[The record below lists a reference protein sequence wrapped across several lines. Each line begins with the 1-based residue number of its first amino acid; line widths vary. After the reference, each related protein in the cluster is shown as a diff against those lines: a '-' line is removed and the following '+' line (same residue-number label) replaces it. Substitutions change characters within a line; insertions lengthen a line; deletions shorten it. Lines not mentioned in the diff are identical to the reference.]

1 MTSIGTE
8 AWYVKVGRLT
18 SWIFCASIVAAL
30 PVIGSTT
37 IAAASPTTSSH
48 HAASPYTKP
57 VLGVTP
63 RGRATSRIHGLTR
76 LKTEPVR
83 LHAMGRVGASV
94 AGATAVTRST
104 VPLVSTQTDTLVAPF
119 SGASQEQDIALHG
132 AATQDVAPPDTD
144 LGVGPSFVVATV
156 NSTINVYSRA
166 GTLLGTD
173 DLNTFLSIGGILS
186 STDPRIVYDAASAR
200 WWLTDTEEQPFNCG
214 QSAAPVLIAVSA
226 SSNPLPFS
234 SWIVYNLPFNIPG
247 GFLGDQPGLGMST
260 NVAAVTWN
268 DYDCAGSFLGSELD
282 ILQKSDL
289 EHNTGTHAD
298 SPFTNNVFA
307 PQPVQSFGTMTTQYV
322 VTNLSDC
329 EFICSSPTSVEVDAF
344 TGTPETNVLVN
355 STFPAMAPTA
365 VDPTYFYTPPA
376 QQQGT
381 STTIQT
387 DDDRFLNAVWENGH
401 IWTADNTD
409 CRPTSDT
416 TDRSCLDYVGIT
428 ASTAGGVN
436 TTINQINNV
445 GVNGSYLYYPA
456 VSLDSAGNVITV
468 FDESSSSMFPT
479 IVSSSIPSGGSALSA
494 FQTVHTSSGF
504 YNPDFACASI
514 NSTNACRWGDYSGAA
529 QDPSN
534 PKDVWVVSEAEDG
547 QTSGSCSPASQC
559 WGSDITDI
567 TLAPPTITALNP
579 SLGPLT
585 GGQTVTV
592 TGFDFGTDTTATFN
606 GSPITIHSLT
616 PTSFTFVTPSAVSA
630 GVDEV
635 QATDALGQTA
645 MLPYTYI
652 GLANYTPLSPYRILD
667 TRTVNAGHALP
678 LGPGAVR
685 SLQVTGLTAT
695 PIPPG
700 ATAAV
705 LNVTEVS
712 GSASSL
718 LTVFPYG
725 TVRPTAS
732 NLNFAANTVIANLV
746 TVTLG
751 ANSGQGWIDIYNALG
766 SVNVLVDVEGYF
778 AAPSPSNS
786 PVGLFHP
793 MAPTRVCDTRSGS
806 PTPYC
811 SSHGAL
817 GPGTSM
823 LINFATTGGVPGDG
837 TAAAVVVNLTG
848 VAGSSY
854 TALTLFPPVNGLCPY
869 RVGTSAP
876 RFSTI
881 NLNAGAVQ
889 ANRAMVALG
898 PGTSGGPNDAICVYN
913 ALGVINVV
921 IDANGW
927 YGSSTALAPGYQF
940 QALPPTRICD
950 TRVSTTS
957 CLPAGAIGPN
967 LSHKIPVAGDQDIPA
982 FGSPTMVVAVIAN
995 LTAIAPT
1002 AKTVLILYPANL
1014 PHAPTA
1020 SDLNVE
1026 AGVVLPNLAVVQLD
1040 TLPADP
1046 YDGEVS
1052 LYNGAGSVNAVIDI
1066 EGWFQ

>member
-1 MTSIGTE
+1 MG
-8 AWYVKVGRLT
+8 KVG
-18 SWIFCASIVAAL
+18 
-30 PVIGSTT
+30 
-37 IAAASPTTSSH
+37 
-48 HAASPYTKP
+48 
-57 VLGVTP
+57 TP
-63 RGRATSRIHGLTR
+63 SGGA
-76 LKTEPVR
+76 
-83 LHAMGRVGASV
+83 GAS
-94 AGATAVTRST
+94 TRST
-104 VPLVSTQTDTLVAPF
+104 APLVSTQTDTLVAPF
-119 SGASQEQDIALHG
+119 SGASQEQDIAEHG

-144 LGVGPSFVVATV
+144 VGVGPSFVVATV

-200 WWLTDTEEQPFNCG
+200 WWLTDTEAQNFDCSQP
-214 QSAAPVLIAVSA
+214 AAPVLIAVSA

-234 SWIVYNLPFNIPG
+234 SWIVYTLPFDPHVNA
-247 GFLGDQPGLGMST
+247 FLGDQPGLGMST

-268 DYDCAGSFLGSELD
+268 DYDCNGNFIGAEYD
-282 ILQKSDL
+282 ILQKTDL
-289 EHNTGTHAD
+289 EHDAGAHAD
-298 SPFTNNVFA
+298 VPFFNPTAFA
-307 PQPVQSFGTMTTQYV
+307 PQPVQSFGAMTTQYV

-329 EFICSSPTSVEVDAF
+329 AFICTSPASVEVDAF
-344 TGTPETNVLVN
+344 TGTPETAVSVHTTDPDM
-355 STFPAMAPTA
+355 SPTA

-409 CRPTSDT
+409 CTPSLDT
-416 TDRSCLDYVGIT
+416 TARSCLDYVGVT
-428 ASTAGGVN
+428 ASSTGVVN
-436 TTINQINNV
+436 ATINQINNV

-456 VSLDSAGNVITV
+456 VSLDSAGDVITV
-468 FDESSSSMFPT
+468 FDESSSSMNPT

-494 FQTVHTSSGF
+494 FQTVHPSSGF
-504 YNPDFACASI
+504 YSPSFACQTI

-529 QDPSN
+529 QDPAN

-547 QTSGSCSPASQC
+547 QTSSSCTPASEC
-559 WGSDITDI
+559 WGSDITDL
-567 TLAPPTITALNP
+567 TLAGPTITALNP

-592 TGFDFGTDTTATFN
+592 TGLDFGTDTTATFG
-606 GSPITIHSLT
+606 GSLITIHGLT

-630 GVDEV
+630 GVDQV
-635 QATDALGQTA
+635 QATDALGTTA

-725 TVRPTAS
+725 TVRPAAS

-817 GPGTSM
+817 GPGASM

-854 TALTLFPPVNGLCPY
+854 TAVTLFPPVNGLCPY

-898 PGTSGGPNDAICVYN
+898 PGASGNPTDDAICVYN

-927 YGSSTALAPGYQF
+927 YGSSTALATGYQF

-982 FGSPTMVVAVIAN
+982 FGSATTVVAVIAN

-1002 AKTVLILYPANL
+1002 AKTVLILYAANL

-1026 AGVVLPNLAVVQLD
+1026 GGVVLPNLAVVQLD

>member
-37 IAAASPTTSSH
+37 IAAASPTTSSA
-48 HAASPYTKP
+48 HAASRYTKP
-57 VLGVTP
+57 VLGVTGHSHAASP
-63 RGRATSRIHGLTR
+63 IRGFER

-83 LHAMGRVGASV
+83 IHAMGKVGAPSGS
-94 AGATAVTRST
+94 AIASARST
-104 VPLVSTQTDTLVAPF
+104 APLVSTQTDTLVAPF
-119 SGASQEQDIALHG
+119 SGASQEQDIAAHG
-132 AATQDVAPPDTD
+132 AGTQDVAPPDTD
-144 LGVGPSFVVATV
+144 VGVGPSFVVATV

-166 GTLLGTD
+166 GALLGTD

-200 WWLTDTEEQPFNCG
+200 WWLTDTEAQNFNCSNPG
-214 QSAAPVLIAVSA
+214 APVLIAVSA

-234 SWIVYNLPFNIPG
+234 SWIVYTLPFVNTNT
-247 GFLGDQPGLGMST
+247 FLGDQPGLGMST

-268 DYDCAGSFLGSELD
+268 DYNCNGGFLGAEVD

-289 EHNTGTHAD
+289 EHDAGAHANA
-298 SPFTNNVFA
+298 PFFTNSLFA
-307 PQPVQSFGTMTTQYV
+307 PQPVQSFGTMTTQYL

-329 EFICSSPTSVEVDAF
+329 EFICSTPASVEVDAF
-344 TGTPETNVLVN
+344 TGTPETSISIHTTLVDTT
-355 STFPAMAPTA
+355 SPTA
-365 VDPTYFYTPPA
+365 VDPTYFSTPPA
-376 QQQGT
+376 EQNGT
-381 STTIQT
+381 ATTIQT
-387 DDDRFLNAVWENGH
+387 DDDRFLNAVWESGH

-409 CRPTSDT
+409 CTPSLDT
-416 TDRSCLDYVGIT
+416 TARSCLDYVGVT
-428 ASTAGGVN
+428 ASSTGVVN
-436 TTINQINNV
+436 ATINQINNV

-456 VSLDSAGNVITV
+456 VSLDSAGDVITV
-468 FDESSSSMFPT
+468 FDESSSSMNPT

-494 FQTVHTSSGF
+494 FQTVHPSSGF
-504 YNPDFACASI
+504 YSPSFACQSI

-529 QDPSN
+529 QDPAN

-547 QTSGSCSPASQC
+547 QTSSSCTPASEC
-559 WGSDITDI
+559 WGSDITDL
-567 TLAPPTITALNP
+567 TLAGPTITSLNP

-592 TGFDFGTDTTATFN
+592 TGFDFGTDTTATFGGN
-606 GSPITIHSLT
+606 PITPVGLT
-616 PTSFTFVTPSAVSA
+616 PTSFRFVTPP
-630 GVDEV
+630 GTGIDQV
-635 QATDALGQTA
+635 QATDALGTTA
-645 MLPYTYI
+645 VLPYRYI
-652 GLANYTPLSPYRILD
+652 GLANYTPLTPYRILD
-667 TRTVNAGHALP
+667 TRTSSP
-678 LGPGAVR
+678 LGPGAIR
-685 SLQVTGLTAT
+685 SLQVTSSTLGV
-695 PIPPG
+695 PIPAT

-718 LTVFPYG
+718 LTVFPFG
-725 TVRPTAS
+725 TVRPNAS
-732 NLNFAANTVIANLV
+732 NLNFAAHTVIANLV

-751 ANSGQGWIDIYNALG
+751 ANGVQGWIDIYNAAG

-778 AAPSPSNS
+778 AAPSPPSS

-793 MAPTRVCDTRSGS
+793 MPPTRVCDTRAQS

-817 GPGTSM
+817 GQGASM
-823 LINFATTGGVPGDG
+823 MINFATTGGPPGDG

-848 VAGSSY
+848 VAGSSF

-869 RVGTSAP
+869 RAGTSAP

-881 NLNAGAVQ
+881 NLSAGAVQ

-927 YGSSTALAPGYQF
+927 YGSSTATGGYQF

-957 CLPAGAIGPN
+957 CLPAGAIGAN
-967 LSHKIPVAGDQDIPA
+967 VSHKIPVAGDQDIPA
-982 FGSPTMVVAVIAN
+982 FASTTMVVAVIAN

-1002 AKTVLILYPANL
+1002 AKTVLIVYPANL

-1020 SDLNVE
+1020 SDINVE
-1026 AGVVLPNLAVVQLD
+1026 AGVVLPNLAVVQVD
-1040 TLPADP
+1040 TLAADP
-1046 YDGEVS
+1046 YDGEIS
-1052 LYNGAGSVNAVIDI
+1052 LYNSAGSVNAVIDI

>member
-1 MTSIGTE
+1 
-8 AWYVKVGRLT
+8 
-18 SWIFCASIVAAL
+18 
-30 PVIGSTT
+30 
-37 IAAASPTTSSH
+37 
-48 HAASPYTKP
+48 
-57 VLGVTP
+57 
-63 RGRATSRIHGLTR
+63 
-76 LKTEPVR
+76 
-83 LHAMGRVGASV
+83 
-94 AGATAVTRST
+94 
-104 VPLVSTQTDTLVAPF
+104 VAPF
-119 SGASQEQDIALHG
+119 SGASQEQDIAAHG
-132 AATQDVAPPDTD
+132 GDQDVAPPDTD
-144 LGVGPSFVVATV
+144 VGVGPSFVVATV

-166 GTLLGTD
+166 GALLGTD
-173 DLNTFLSIGGILS
+173 DLNTFLSIGNPLS

-200 WWLTDTEEQPFNCG
+200 WWLTDTEEQTFSCSNP
-214 QSAAPVLIAVSA
+214 SAPVLIAVSA

-234 SWIVYNLPFNIPG
+234 SWIVYTLPFVDTNT
-247 GFLGDQPGLGMST
+247 FLGDQPGLGIST

-268 DYDCAGSFLGSELD
+268 DYDCTGTFLGAEVD

-289 EHNTGTHAD
+289 EHNTGTSGD
-298 SPFTNNVFA
+298 QPFFNPDIFA
-307 PQPVQSFGTMTTQYV
+307 PQPVQSFGTTTTQYV

-329 EFICSSPTSVEVDAF
+329 AFFCTSTPTIEVDAF
-344 TGTPETNVLVN
+344 KGTPEGHNVTVTSSN
-355 STFPAMAPTA
+355 PTMSPTA
-365 VDPTYFYTPPA
+365 VDPTYFNTPPA
-376 QQQGT
+376 QQDGT
-381 STTIQT
+381 TTTIQT

-409 CRPTSDT
+409 CIPTSDT
-416 TDRSCLDYVGIT
+416 IARSCLNYVDVT
-428 ASTAGGVN
+428 ASSTGAVTL
-436 TTINQINNV
+436 TTNQINNV

-456 VSLDSAGNVITV
+456 VSLDSSGNVITV

-547 QTSGSCSPASQC
+547 QTSPSCTPSSQC
-559 WGSDITDI
+559 WGSDISDL
-567 TLAPPTITALNP
+567 TLAPPIITALNP

-592 TGFDFGTDTTATFN
+592 TGFDFGTDTTATLGGTLLTTFHVV
-606 GSPITIHSLT
+606 SPTT
-616 PTSFTFVTPSAVSA
+616 FTFVTPPGSA
-630 GVDEV
+630 GIDQV
-635 QATDALGQTA
+635 QLTDSLGTTL

-667 TRTVNAGHALP
+667 TRHNGHPVP
-678 LGPGAVR
+678 LGPGAIMP
-685 SLQVTGLTAT
+685 LQVTGLTAT
-695 PIPPG
+695 PIPPT

-725 TVRPTAS
+725 TAKPNAS
-732 NLNFAANTVIANLV
+732 NLNFAAHTVIANLV

-751 ANSGQGWIDIYNALG
+751 AHSGGEEWVNIYNALG
-766 SVNVLVDVEGYF
+766 SVNVVVDVEGYF
-778 AAPSPSNS
+778 GAPDLAHPS
-786 PVGLFHP
+786 VGLFHP
-793 MAPTRVCDTRSGS
+793 IAPTRFCDTRSGS

-817 GPGTSM
+817 GQGASM
-823 LINFATTGGVPGDG
+823 MINFATTGGVPGDG
-837 TAAAVVVNLTG
+837 TASSVVVNLTG

-854 TALTLFPPVNGLCPY
+854 TALTLFPPVNGRCPY
-869 RVGTSAP
+869 GVGTPSP
-876 RFSTI
+876 TSSTI
-881 NLNAGAVQ
+881 NLTAGAVQ

-898 PGTSGGPNDAICVYN
+898 PATSGGVNDAICVYN
-913 ALGVINVV
+913 NLGVINVV
-921 IDANGW
+921 LDANGW
-927 YGSSTALAPGYQF
+927 YGSSTATAPGYQF

-950 TRVSTTS
+950 TRLSTTS
-957 CLPAGAIGPN
+957 CLPEGAIGAN

-982 FGSPTMVVAVIAN
+982 FVSTTKVVAVIAN

-1002 AKTVLILYPANL
+1002 TKTVLILYPANL
-1014 PHAPTA
+1014 THPPNA

-1026 AGVVLPNLAVVQLD
+1026 AGVVLPNLAVVQVD
-1040 TLPADP
+1040 TVPSDP
-1046 YDGEVS
+1046 FDGEVS

>member
-1 MTSIGTE
+1 
-8 AWYVKVGRLT
+8 
-18 SWIFCASIVAAL
+18 
-30 PVIGSTT
+30 
-37 IAAASPTTSSH
+37 
-48 HAASPYTKP
+48 
-57 VLGVTP
+57 
-63 RGRATSRIHGLTR
+63 
-76 LKTEPVR
+76 
-83 LHAMGRVGASV
+83 MGRVGASV
-94 AGATAVTRST
+94 AGATAGTRST

-119 SGASQEQDIALHG
+119 SGASQEQDIAMHG

-144 LGVGPSFVVATV
+144 LGIGPSFVVATV

-173 DLNTFLSIGGILS
+173 DLNTFLSISGILS

-268 DYDCAGSFLGSELD
+268 DYDCGGSFLGSELD

-329 EFICSSPTSVEVDAF
+329 LMICSSPPSVEVDAF
-344 TGTPETNVLVN
+344 TGTPETTVTVH
-355 STFPAMAPTA
+355 TTYVAMAPTA

-376 QQQGT
+376 QQEGT

-409 CRPTSDT
+409 CTPMSDLT
-416 TDRSCLDYVGIT
+416 PRSCLDYVGVT
-428 ASTAGGVN
+428 ASNVGAVN
-436 TTINQINNV
+436 PTINQINNV
-445 GVNGSYLYYPA
+445 GVNGNYLYYPA
-456 VSLDSAGNVITV
+456 VSLDSAGDVITV
-468 FDESSSSMFPT
+468 FDESSGSTSNSMYPT
-479 IVSSSIPSGGSALSA
+479 IVSSSIPAAGSALSA
-494 FQTVHTSSGF
+494 FQTVHSSSGF
-504 YNPDFACASI
+504 YSPTFACTTI
-514 NSTNACRWGDYSGAA
+514 NATNACRWGDYSGAA
-529 QDPSN
+529 QDPAN

-547 QTSGSCSPASQC
+547 QTSPSCAPASEC
-559 WGSDITDI
+559 WGSDLTDL
-567 TLAPPTITALNP
+567 TLAGPTITALNP
-579 SLGPLT
+579 PLGPLA

-592 TGFDFGTDTTATFN
+592 TGFDFGTDTTLSF
-606 GSPITIHSLT
+606 GSHLITVLSQT
-616 PTSFTFVTPSAVSA
+616 PTSLTFVTPSVGAA
-630 GVDEV
+630 EIDQV
-635 QATDALGQTA
+635 QATDPLGMTA
-645 MLPYTYI
+645 TLPYTYI

-667 TRTVNAGHALP
+667 TRHNGHPVP
-678 LGPGAVR
+678 LGPGAIDP
-685 SLQVTGLTAT
+685 LQVTGLTAT
-695 PIPPG
+695 PIPPT

-705 LNVTEVS
+705 LNVTEVY

-725 TVRPTAS
+725 TGRPNAS
-732 NLNFAANTVIANLV
+732 NLNFAAHTVIANLV

-751 ANSGQGWIDIYNALG
+751 AHLSQGWIDIYNALG
-766 SVNVLVDVEGYF
+766 SVNVVVDVEGYF

-786 PVGLFHP
+786 PAGLFHP
-793 MAPTRVCDTRSGS
+793 MPPTRVCDTRAQS

-811 SSHGAL
+811 RSHGAL
-817 GPGTSM
+817 GQGASM
-823 LINFATTGGVPGDG
+823 MINFATTGGVPSDG
-837 TAAAVVVNLTG
+837 TAAAVVVNLTA

-854 TALTLFPPVNGLCPY
+854 TALGLFPPVNGHCPY
-869 RVGTSAP
+869 GVGTSAP
-876 RFSTI
+876 PFSTI

-889 ANRAMVALG
+889 ANRAMVSLG
-898 PGTSGGPNDAICVYN
+898 PGTSGSPNDAICVYN
-913 ALGVINVV
+913 ALGTINVV
-921 IDANGW
+921 IDVNGW
-927 YGSSTALAPGYQF
+927 YGSLTATAPGYQF

-950 TRVSTTS
+950 TRLSTTS
-957 CLPAGAIGPN
+957 CLPTGPIGSN
-967 LSHKIPVAGDQDIPA
+967 QSHKIPVAGDLDIPA
-982 FGSPTMVVAVIAN
+982 FGGVPTVVAVIAN

-1014 PHAPTA
+1014 QPPNA

-1026 AGVVLPNLAVVQLD
+1026 AGEVLPNLVVVQLD

-1046 YDGEVS
+1046 HDGEVS